1 VGLAEAW
8 RWGNAMCIRGQICLG
23 GGGGE
28 VDDEQ
33 TMTVIMAPTVV
44 VVVHGLL
51 ALIEYIHIL
60 LLYIY
65 IFMCVRE
72 RVCLSVCLSM
82 LYVMYRYTNEYT
94 HTHTHTGGRCR
105 GRPSCTSAAGL
116 IVFYF
121 TCMFLHLRSAS
132 DSHPLFIIIIF

>member
-23 GGGGE
+23 GGGAG
-28 VDDEQ
+28 DDEQ

-60 LLYIY
+60 LYIY
-65 IFMCVRE
+65 IYSCV
-72 RVCLSVCLSM
+72 
-82 LYVMYRYTNEYT
+82 
-94 HTHTHTGGRCR
+94 
-105 GRPSCTSAAGL
+105 
-116 IVFYF
+116 
-121 TCMFLHLRSAS
+121 
-132 DSHPLFIIIIF
+132 

>member
-1 VGLAEAW
+1 MCTQKKKYTASEAARVGGGVGGGVAL
-8 RWGNAMCIRGQICLG
+8 GQCNVYQGADMPG

-60 LLYIY
+60 LYIY
-65 IFMCVRE
+65 IYSCV
-72 RVCLSVCLSM
+72 
-82 LYVMYRYTNEYT
+82 
-94 HTHTHTGGRCR
+94 
-105 GRPSCTSAAGL
+105 
-116 IVFYF
+116 
-121 TCMFLHLRSAS
+121 
-132 DSHPLFIIIIF
+132 